1 MTPTQGAA
9 KSNFPGPL
17 DYDSSAKLM
26 NDMDFRGRIKV
37 ACLHFASYIQG
48 EEPTVAAHNTRYQW
62 AQQTMMNPDM
72 AAARF
77 APAVVGDPNVQ
88 SLGDTIDDASL
99 QTATETAIQK
109 QL

>member
-17 DYDSSAKLM
+17 DYTSSSKLM

-37 ACLHFASYIQG
+37 ACLHFAAYIQG
-48 EEPTVAAHNTRYQW
+48 EDPSVPAHNTRFTW
-62 AQQTMMNPDM
+62 QQQCMQNPDM
-72 AAARF
+72 MAGRY

-88 SLGDTIDDASL
+88 SLGDTIDDAAL